1 MFEHVLDIT
10 FQNLETVSIGGK
22 RHYVT
27 PQGNVYPSVTTVVG
41 LHSEKSIQEWRNKV
55 GEEQANKISSQAA
68 RRGNNLHRL
77 CEHYLMN
84 NLSLNGE
91 MPTTIQLFKTIKP
104 VIDENINRIYA
115 VEAALYSDHL
125 RVAGRIDCFAEFDG
139 KPSVIDF
146 KSSSKLKSEDHI
158 LGYFMQA
165 SAYSVMIEERTGIPV
180 PRLVVI
186 IAVENEAQPQIFVK
200 KRNTYID
207 KFIEYRNLY
216 DTIKGH

>member
-1 MFEHVLDIT
+1 MFEHVSSTT

-77 CEHYLMN
+77 CENYLMN

-104 VIDENINRIYA
+104 VIDENITT
-115 VEAALYSDHL
+115 LL
-125 RVAGRIDCFAEFDG
+125 
-139 KPSVIDF
+139 VILN
-146 KSSSKLKSEDHI
+146 KL
-158 LGYFMQA
+158 
-165 SAYSVMIEERTGIPV
+165 P
-180 PRLVVI
+180 
-186 IAVENEAQPQIFVK
+186 NE
-200 KRNTYID
+200 
-207 KFIEYRNLY
+207 
-216 DTIKGH
+216 